1 MPVSLSIDGPDV
13 LGPGLGDVGDVGP
26 GDGVGLGVGLGVTGC
41 ATFWASAASAG
52 NASATAAETISSRLL
67 RIGADIRFDGRH
79 GHFASRGRQEDQPAD
94 DQHDNKD

>member
-13 LGPGLGDVGDVGP
+13 LGPGLGDVGLGVADA
-26 GDGVGLGVGLGVTGC
+26 VGLGVGVGVTGC

-67 RIGADIRFDGRH
+67 RIRADIRFDGRH
-79 GHFASRGRQEDQPAD
+79 RHFAGPGREEYEAAD
-94 DQHDNKD
+94 DQYDEED